1 MREAVRV
8 GDDALLGE
16 VVSIDGDEIV
26 AQVYEDTT
34 GLKPGAIVE
43 GDLSPL
49 AIPLGPGLLGHI
61 FDGLLRPLGGADT
74 PFVQPGMRQSRSR
87 SFVFTPRVGRGAA
100 VRGGTILGE
109 FDWQRAAFRRS
120 ASCRRMPR
128 AKSSRWSTAAS
139 TRRTPFSACC
149 ATPVAA
155 NARSR

>member
-1 MREAVRV
+1 MLRAKASGPFAMREAVRV

-34 GLKPGAIVE
+34 GLKPGTIVE

-74 PFVQPGMRQSRSR
+74 PFVQPGMRQLRSR
-87 SFVFTPRVGRGAA
+87 SFVFTPCVRGGAA
-100 VRGGTILGE
+100 VRGGTTRRVHGSE
-109 FDWQRAAFRRS
+109 RHSAEVPRAAG
-120 ASCRRMPR
+120 CRG
-128 AKSSRWSTAAS
+128 
-139 TRRTPFSACC
+139 
-149 ATPVAA
+149 
-155 NARSR
+155 